1 MPEPRRDP
9 GHETDLSRRD
19 FLARRLPQLDCRAV
33 RRWGGGR
40 PGADDGG
47 GRPIRRCRLL
57 LPRDL
62 TRISRDGVKAALA
75 RIRAQRRGP

>member
-19 FLARRLPQLDCRAV
+19 FLARRLPSWTAGLFGDGAEAAPS
-33 RRWGGGR
+33 GGAGSFS
-40 PGADDGG
+40 
-47 GRPIRRCRLL
+47 
-57 LPRDL
+57 PRDL

>member
-19 FLARRLPQLDCRAV
+19 FLARRLPGWTAGLF
-33 RRWGGGR
+33 GGGAAVA
-40 PGADDGG
+40 PSPTTAEAAPSGGAGSFA
-47 GRPIRRCRLL
+47 
-57 LPRDL
+57 PRDL